1 MPLIVLGLNHET
13 APIAV
18 RERLAFAPVDLPI
31 ALHDLVAEQ
40 GVFEAAILSTCNR
53 TEIYCNAREPN
64 LVLNWLAHNRG
75 RQPHELSEH
84 LYVFQDDTAAQHV
97 SRVAA
102 GLDSMV
108 LGENQILG
116 QLRDAEKVARA
127 AGTLGVLLN
136 GLFQH
141 AFSVGREVRANTRIS
156 ASSISMAA
164 ASVKLA
170 ERIFPSVAECAVLF
184 VGAGEMIELCARHF
198 AEQQPRK
205 MAIANRTRARGEAL
219 AAEINAEA
227 LLLTDL
233 PLRLAEFDV
242 VVTSTASSLPLIGKG
257 MIERALKARK
267 RRPLFIVDL
276 AVPRD
281 VEAEVSQL
289 ADAYLYTVDDLAE
302 IVRQGL
308 AARSAEVVVAEE
320 IITERLDQFR
330 QWLTS
335 RAVVPTIRELRDH
348 AERITRNELMR
359 ARKKLASQPAEEVL
373 DEFARALSNKLL
385 HPPLAAL
392 NAAQADEQEELI
404 KLIRRLYRLRDTD

>member
-1 MPLIVLGLNHET
+1 MSLIVLGLNHET

-18 RERLAFAPVDLPI
+18 RERLAFSPADLPV
-31 ALHDLVAEQ
+31 ALNDLLAEQ

-53 TEIYCNAREPN
+53 TELYCNAREAD
-64 LVLNWLAHNRG
+64 LVLDWLARNRG
-75 RQPHELSEH
+75 RSANELAPH
-84 LYVFQDDTAAQHV
+84 LYLHEGEAAARHL

-116 QLRDAEKVARA
+116 QLRDAEKTARES
-127 AGTLGVLLN
+127 GTLGLLLN

-141 AFSVGREVRANTRIS
+141 AFAVGREVRASTKLS
-156 ASSISMAA
+156 AGSISMAA
-164 ASVKLA
+164 ASVRLA
-170 ERIFPSVAECAVLF
+170 ERIFPSVAECRVLF

-198 AEQQPRK
+198 AEQHPRA
-205 MAIANRTRARGEAL
+205 MAVANRTLERGQHL
-219 AAEINAEA
+219 AQSIGAEA

-233 PLRLAEFDV
+233 PVRLAEFDIII
-242 VVTSTASSLPLIGKG
+242 TSTASSLPLIGKG
-257 MIERALKARK
+257 MVERAIKARR

-281 VEAEVSQL
+281 VEPEVGQL

-302 IVRQGL
+302 IVRQGV
-308 AARSAEVVVAEE
+308 AARAAEIDAAEAL
-320 IITERLDQFR
+320 ISERQADFR
-330 QWLTS
+330 QWLAS

-348 AERITRNELMR
+348 AERITRHELNR
-359 ARKKLASQPAEEVL
+359 ARKKLASHPAEDVL

>member
-18 RERLAFAPVDLPI
+18 RERLAFAPADLPI

-156 ASSISMAA
+156 ASSTSMAA

-257 MIERALKARK
+257 MVERALKARK

-330 QWLTS
+330 QWLAS

-392 NAAQADEQEELI
+392 NAAQASEQEELI

>member
-257 MIERALKARK
+257 MVERALKARK

-330 QWLTS
+330 QWLAS

-392 NAAQADEQEELI
+392 NAAQASEQEELI

>member
-18 RERLAFAPVDLPI
+18 RERLAFAPADLPI

-257 MIERALKARK
+257 MVERALKARK

-330 QWLTS
+330 QWLAS

>member
-13 APIAV
+13 APITV
-18 RERLAFAPVDLPI
+18 RERLAFAPSDLPM
-31 ALHDLVAEQ
+31 ALHALLAET

-53 TEIYCNAREPN
+53 TELYCNAREAC

-75 RQPHELSEH
+75 RRAEELAAH
-84 LYVFQDDTAAQHV
+84 LYVFEGEAAARHI

-116 QLRDAEKVARA
+116 QLRDAEKIARE

-141 AFSVGREVRANTRIS
+141 AFAVGREVRASTRIG
-156 ASSISMAA
+156 AASISMAA

-205 MAIANRTRARGEAL
+205 MAVANRTRARAEAL
-219 AAEINAEA
+219 AAAVEAEA

-233 PLRLAEFDV
+233 PLRFAEFDV
-242 VVTSTASSLPLIGKG
+242 VITSTASSLPLIGKG
-257 MIERALKARK
+257 MVERAIKARR
-267 RRPLFIVDL
+267 RRPIFIVDL

-281 VEAEVSQL
+281 VEAEVAQL
-289 ADAYLYTVDDLAE
+289 ADAYLYTVDDLAD
-302 IVRQGL
+302 IVRQGV
-308 AARSAEVVVAEE
+308 AARSAEVGAAEDLIE
-320 IITERLDQFR
+320 ARLADFR

-348 AERITRNELMR
+348 AERITRHELLR
-359 ARKKLASQPAEEVL
+359 AKKKLANTPPEEVI

-385 HPPLAAL
+385 PPPLAAL
-392 NAAQADEQEELI
+392 NAAQASEQEELI

>member
-1 MPLIVLGLNHET
+1 MPLIALGLNHET

-18 RERLAFAPVDLPI
+18 RERLAFAPADLPL
-31 ALHDLVAEQ
+31 ALHELMDEN
-40 GVFEAAILSTCNR
+40 GVLEAAILSTCNR
-53 TEIYCNAREPN
+53 TELYCNAREPA
-64 LVLNWLAHNRG
+64 LVLNWLARNRG
-75 RQPHELSEH
+75 RSAHDLAAH
-84 LYVFQDDTAAQHV
+84 LYIHENDEAARHLC
-97 SRVAA
+97 RVAA

-116 QLRDAEKVARA
+116 QLRDAEKVARE

-136 GLFQH
+136 GLLQH
-141 AFSVGREVRANTRIS
+141 AFAVGREVRASTRIG
-156 ASSISMAA
+156 AASISMAA
-164 ASVKLA
+164 ASVRLA
-170 ERIFPSVAECAVLF
+170 ERIFPSISDCAVLF

-198 AEQQPRK
+198 AEQSPRQ
-205 MAIANRTRARGEAL
+205 MAVANRTRARGEAL

-233 PLRLAEFDV
+233 PLRFAEFDV
-242 VVTSTASSLPLIGKG
+242 VITSTASSLPLIGKG
-257 MIERALKARK
+257 MVERALKARK

-281 VEAEVSQL
+281 VEAEVGQL

-302 IVRQGL
+302 IVRQGV
-308 AARSAEVVVAEE
+308 AARSAEIGAAEAFIE
-320 IITERLDQFR
+320 TRLDDFR
-330 QWLTS
+330 QWQAS

-392 NAAQADEQEELI
+392 NAAQASEQEELI

>member
-1 MPLIVLGLNHET
+1 MSLIVLGLNHET

-18 RERLAFAPVDLPI
+18 RERLAFAPSDLPH
-31 ALHDLVAEQ
+31 ALESLVAEQ

-53 TEIYCNAREPN
+53 TELYCNAREAD
-64 LVLNWLAHNRG
+64 LVLHWLAHNRG
-75 RQPHELSEH
+75 RRPEELAAH
-84 LYVFQDDTAAQHV
+84 LYVHEGEKAARHV

-116 QLRDAEKVARA
+116 QLRDAEKTARDS
-127 AGTLGVLLN
+127 GTLGVLLN

-141 AFSVGREVRANTRIS
+141 AFAVGREVRASTRIG
-156 ASSISMAA
+156 AASISMAA
-164 ASVKLA
+164 ASVRLA
-170 ERIFPSVAECAVLF
+170 ERIFPSIGQCAVLF

-198 AEQQPRK
+198 AEQQPRH
-205 MAIANRTRARGEAL
+205 MAVANRTLERGQAL
-219 AAEINAEA
+219 ASAIGAEA

-233 PLRLAEFDV
+233 PEKLAQFDIV
-242 VVTSTASSLPLIGKG
+242 ITSTASSLPLIGKG
-257 MIERALKARK
+257 MVERALKTRR

-281 VEAEVSQL
+281 VEAEVGQL

-302 IVRQGL
+302 IVRQGV
-308 AARSAEVVVAEE
+308 AARSAEAGAAEALIE
-320 IITERLDQFR
+320 SRLDDFR
-330 QWLTS
+330 QWQAN
-335 RAVVPTIRELRDH
+335 RAIVPTIRDLRDH
-348 AERITRNELMR
+348 AERITRHELSR

-392 NAAQADEQEELI
+392 NAAQPEEQEELI

>member
-1 MPLIVLGLNHET
+1 MSLIVLGLNHET

-18 RERLAFAPVDLPI
+18 RERLAFAPSDLPV
-31 ALHDLVAEQ
+31 ALESMVAEQ
-40 GVFEAAILSTCNR
+40 GIFEAAILSTCNR
-53 TEIYCNAREPN
+53 TELYCNAREAC
-64 LVLNWLAHNRG
+64 LVLNWLAQNRG
-75 RQPHELSEH
+75 RHAEELASH
-84 LYVFQDDTAAQHV
+84 LYVFEGDKAARHV

-116 QLRDAEKVARA
+116 QLRDAEKVARE
-127 AGTLGVLLN
+127 AGTLGVMLN

-141 AFSVGREVRANTRIS
+141 AFAVGREVRASTRIG
-156 ASSISMAA
+156 AASISMAA

-170 ERIFPSVAECAVLF
+170 ERIFPSVSECAVLF

-198 AEQQPRK
+198 TEQHPRK
-205 MAIANRTRARGEAL
+205 MAVANRTLERGQAL
-219 AAEINAEA
+219 ASAIGAEA

-233 PLRLAEFDV
+233 PERLAEFDIV
-242 VVTSTASSLPLIGKG
+242 ITSTASSLPLIGKG
-257 MIERALKARK
+257 MIERSLKLRR
-267 RRPLFIVDL
+267 RRPVFIVDL

-281 VEAEVSQL
+281 VEAEVGQL

-302 IVRQGL
+302 IVRQGV
-308 AARSAEVVVAEE
+308 AARSAEVGAAEDLIE
-320 IITERLDQFR
+320 SRLGDFR
-330 QWLTS
+330 HWLSS

-348 AERITRNELMR
+348 AERISRHELLR
-359 ARKKLASQPAEEVL
+359 ARKKLATQPAEEVL
-373 DEFARALSNKLL
+373 AEFAHALSNKLL

-392 NAAQADEQEELI
+392 NAAQPDEQEELI

>member
-18 RERLAFAPVDLPI
+18 RERLAFAPADLPI

-257 MIERALKARK
+257 MVERALKARK

-330 QWLTS
+330 QWLAS

-392 NAAQADEQEELI
+392 NAAQASEQEELI